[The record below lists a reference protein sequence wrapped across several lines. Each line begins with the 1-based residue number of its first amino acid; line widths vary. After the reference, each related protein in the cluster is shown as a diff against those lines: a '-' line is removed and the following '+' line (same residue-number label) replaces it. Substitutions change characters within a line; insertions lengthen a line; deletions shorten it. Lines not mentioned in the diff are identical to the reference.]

1 MNSRADFLRQA
12 QRKYV
17 DFLRSTVDG
26 ESMFPMVLMLG
37 KTARADTYEARRAE
51 LSQFRK
57 DAADLGLEVVWETVE
72 ERRFGRHE
80 RPTQARFAEEASYL
94 RALGKAQEAAHFRAE
109 CAMIL
114 ARSPEWKPWVADHVP
129 AVLRELG
136 NWERLLGV
144 VAWLKENP
152 HSGLYL
158 RQLPIIGVDTKFI
171 ESRAALID
179 QLLAFPDPPVGGT
192 DFRARWG
199 LRSEEALVRLRFL
212 DPALRSRC
220 GFPECADEVALP
232 VSRAAMLPLHGALV
246 LMAENLRNFLAL
258 PPIPGGVALFGSGDA
273 LAHWRHVDWLP
284 ATTCHYWGD
293 IDAHGFALL
302 ARLRQFLP
310 HAHSLLM
317 DQTTLGRHRALA
329 VRDDTR
335 PPAFDSS
342 LLQANEAEA
351 YGEVSRHRIRLE
363 QERLP
368 METVHQEIERLRG
381 AFVAAAG
388 LGTVPS

>member
-1 MNSRADFLRQA
+1 
-12 QRKYV
+12 
-17 DFLRSTVDG
+17 
-26 ESMFPMVLMLG
+26 
-37 KTARADTYEARRAE
+37 
-51 LSQFRK
+51 
-57 DAADLGLEVVWETVE
+57 VE

-80 RPTQARFAEEASYL
+80 RPTQARFADETSYL
-94 RALGKAQEAAHFRAE
+94 EALGKTEEATHFRAE

-114 ARSPEWKPWVADHVP
+114 ARFPDWKPWVVDHVP

-136 NWERLLGV
+136 SWERLLGV

-158 RQLPIIGVDTKFI
+158 RQLPIVGVDTKFI

-179 QLLAFPDPPVGGT
+179 QLLAFPDPLVGGT
-192 DFRARWG
+192 DFRVRWG
-199 LRSEEALVRLRFL
+199 LRAEEPLVRLRFL

-232 VSRAAMLPLHGALV
+232 VSRAALLPLHGALV
-246 LMAENLRNFLAL
+246 VMAENLRNFLAL
-258 PPIPGGVALFGSGDA
+258 PPVPGAVALFGSGDA

-302 ARLRQFLP
+302 ARIRQFLP

-317 DQTTLGRHRALA
+317 DHPTLERHRALA
-329 VRDDTR
+329 VPDDTR

-342 LLQANEAEA
+342 LLHANEAEA
-351 YGEVSRHRIRLE
+351 YGAVSRHRIRLE

-368 METVHQEIERLRG
+368 MEAVHQEIERLRG
-381 AFVAAAG
+381 AFVAAAVSG
-388 LGTVPS
+388 AAPS